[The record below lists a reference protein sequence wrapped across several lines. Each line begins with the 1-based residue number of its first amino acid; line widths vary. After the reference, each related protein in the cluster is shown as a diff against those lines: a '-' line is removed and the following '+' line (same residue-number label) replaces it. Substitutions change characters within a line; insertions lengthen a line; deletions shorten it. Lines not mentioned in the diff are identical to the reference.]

1 MKNNRVILSAVL
13 LVVALGSSGSQFA
26 QETPT
31 GAEKSKA
38 QDRHGLALGFLRTIN
53 TAEVA
58 GFAQYR
64 SYASWQ
70 TLLAHD
76 AQYLNGWVAT
86 YYSENPSVH
95 FGDPPEILPGLRLRL
110 NVHNNG
116 QGYDVPI
123 GARRKSRLS
132 KDSRRGLSA
141 ICRREES
148 APLRHVERKEVNTH
162 IDRVRR
168 SFYWTYKS

>member
-1 MKNNRVILSAVL
+1 MKKHRVILSTVL
-13 LVVALGSSGSQFA
+13 LVLALGISTSQFA

-58 GFAQYR
+58 GFARYG

-70 TLLAHD
+70 ALLARD

-95 FGDPPEILPGLRLRL
+95 FGDLPEILPGLSLRL
-110 NVHNNG
+110 NVHSDG
-116 QGYDVPI
+116 QGYDVLLEDLSDKDGYAVVSDERGI
-123 GARRKSRLS
+123 G
-132 KDSRRGLSA
+132 
-141 ICRREES
+141 RECKW
-148 APLRHVERKEVNTH
+148 LQ
-162 IDRVRR
+162 
-168 SFYWTYKS
+168 

>member
-38 QDRHGLALGFLRTIN
+38 QDRHGLALGFLRTIS

-58 GFAQYR
+58 GFARYG

-70 TLLAHD
+70 ILLAHD
-76 AQYLNGWVAT
+76 AQYLNEWVAT
-86 YYSENPSVH
+86 YYSENPGVH
-95 FGDPPEILPGLRLRL
+95 FGELPEILPGFSLRL
-110 NVHNNG
+110 NVHSDG
-116 QGYDVPI
+116 TGYDVLLEDLSDKDGYAVVSDERGI
-123 GARRKSRLS
+123 ARECKWL
-132 KDSRRGLSA
+132 
-141 ICRREES
+141 
-148 APLRHVERKEVNTH
+148 H
-162 IDRVRR
+162 
-168 SFYWTYKS
+168 